1 MKNIT
6 VRIIGL
12 ITLSIGAYTLYN
24 TLTNILDSAVSVNF
38 PSQISK
44 LSLAWVAVYG
54 GYQALKANGLGRKML
69 LAWLS
74 YQALGMVL
82 TIWIILYNAQLYPE
96 TNFSSFSS
104 NQYLSIGFYIFC
116 ISALIFLATIKLD
129 KDVLKNDSRHIKIAG
144 KLLAVLSPGLGRV
157 MVGNI
162 WTGIGLSMFYTILI
176 AGKFVFISTS
186 NNSDLAEPTI
196 NFVSNLIVWI
206 FFSQIDWHAV
216 EHYGK
221 SEGEQ
226 TTLDSKNGSVQATDG

>member
-24 TLTNILDSAVSVNF
+24 TLTNILDSTVSGNF
-38 PSQISK
+38 LSQISK
-44 LSLAWVAVYG
+44 LSIAWVAVYG

-157 MVGNI
+157 MVGNT
-162 WTGIGLSMFYTILI
+162 WTGIGLSIFYMILI
-176 AGKFVFISTS
+176 AGKFVLISTS
-186 NNSDLAEPTI
+186 NKSDIADPTVD
-196 NFVSNLIVWI
+196 FVADLIVWI

-216 EHYGK
+216 ENYGK
-221 SEGEQ
+221 SEREQ
-226 TTLDSKNGSVQATDG
+226 TKTSSAQATDG